1 MLNAL
6 FYPAG
11 TKDKPVPFDSLFIP
25 YIFKEIYLEG
35 LYVDIFNNKKDLVV
49 MDVGANCGIVTHYMR
64 DYAKQI
70 YAIEPSTEH
79 YEALAK
85 NKEFNKW
92 DNVKTFKMAIGS
104 MDGEMVLNLNTQNRT
119 CHSLVL
125 GSNEGGEVVKTQ
137 TFATFMK
144 ENKIKEVDFVKM
156 DVEGAEESILKSE
169 GFTSVCHLIKA
180 IEIEFHFPSYP
191 ELIEHMIKLGYSA
204 RRYESSAIVIL
215 FTR

>member
-1 MLNAL
+1 
-6 FYPAG
+6 
-11 TKDKPVPFDSLFIP
+11 
-25 YIFKEIYLEG
+25 
-35 LYVDIFNNKKDLVV
+35 
-49 MDVGANCGIVTHYMR
+49 
-64 DYAKQI
+64 
-70 YAIEPSTEH
+70 
-79 YEALAK
+79 
-85 NKEFNKW
+85 
-92 DNVKTFKMAIGS
+92 
-104 MDGEMVLNLNTQNRT
+104 
-119 CHSLVL
+119 
-125 GSNEGGEVVKTQ
+125 
-137 TFATFMK
+137 MK